1 MEITFPLLRRKV
13 KCVIVKAAFHHYCD
27 GFCKIKTKHEN
38 YVWVSGYNCKELN
51 QCQTELPWAAKG
63 ARAQQQQSGDTGPH
77 L

>member
-1 MEITFPLLRRKV
+1 MRI
-13 KCVIVKAAFHHYCD
+13 C
-27 GFCKIKTKHEN
+27 
-38 YVWVSGYNCKELN
+38 VWVSGYNCKELN